1 MPHIH
6 GEVFSFH
13 QYLQQM
19 SFYLLSVCKW
29 RSNQWDLPTCWY
41 SQFKDVLL
49 SGEMPAA
56 PPNSQTYSVRVAN
69 STLSFG
75 TGGEKNKDN
84 IKSLY
89 FKLGL
94 VAGCD
99 VLALMDMYVTI
110 HAWDDM
116 TGAVCPRKG
125 SCCTKAPPQALMSV
139 LFCEDCQAGGD
150 HRARRPAFR
159 EQAHPRPTL
168 PCFLLLPVKH
178 NPLLNVGL

>member
-1 MPHIH
+1 M
-6 GEVFSFH
+6 
-13 QYLQQM
+13 
-19 SFYLLSVCKW
+19 
-29 RSNQWDLPTCWY
+29 
-41 SQFKDVLL
+41 LL

-110 HAWDDM
+110 HA
-116 TGAVCPRKG
+116 
-125 SCCTKAPPQALMSV
+125 
-139 LFCEDCQAGGD
+139 
-150 HRARRPAFR
+150 
-159 EQAHPRPTL
+159 
-168 PCFLLLPVKH
+168 
-178 NPLLNVGL
+178 